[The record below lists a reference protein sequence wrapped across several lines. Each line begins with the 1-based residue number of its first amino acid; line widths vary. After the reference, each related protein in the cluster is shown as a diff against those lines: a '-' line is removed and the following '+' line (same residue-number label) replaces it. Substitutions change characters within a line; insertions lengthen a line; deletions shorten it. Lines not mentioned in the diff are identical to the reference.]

1 MPEPTDLRTAVA
13 GLGTRVVGREFHHVE
28 RTGSTNED
36 LKRRARA
43 GAPEGLVLSADEQ
56 TNGRGRRGRTW
67 IAPPGSSLLLSIL
80 LRPAWL
86 APIDGFFLTILGA
99 VAGAEAVEQSTGL
112 AAELKWPNDLE
123 LGGRKI
129 GGILAETEVGGTELQ
144 WTVVG
149 IGINVNWDPSEIPE
163 IAARATSLARAAG
176 RELPRPPLLRALLQ
190 RLDHRYLELREGRR
204 DRLFDAWR
212 RRLTTLGQEV
222 SVEQAGATIH
232 GVAMDVTARGALLVR
247 DYAGTTHELT
257 AGEVTVRRS
266 RQ

>member
-1 MPEPTDLRTAVA
+1 MPEPTDLRATVA
-13 GLGTRVVGREFHHVE
+13 SLGTRVVGREFHHVE

-56 TNGRGRRGRTW
+56 TEGRGRRGRTW
-67 IAPPGSSLLLSIL
+67 VAPPGSSLLLSIL

-86 APIDGFFLTILGA
+86 PPIDGFFLTILGA

-129 GGILAETEVGGTELQ
+129 GGILAETEVGGAVLQ
-144 WTVVG
+144 WTVIG
-149 IGINVNWDPSEIPE
+149 IGLNVNWDPSGLPE
-163 IAARATSLARAAG
+163 IAMTATSLSRAAG
-176 RELPRPPLLRALLQ
+176 RELPRAPLLRALLQ
-190 RLDHRYLELREGRR
+190 RLDHWYLELRAGRR

-212 RRLTTLGQEV
+212 RRLTTLGQTV
-222 SVEQAGATIH
+222 SVDRAGATIH
-232 GVAMDVTARGALLVR
+232 GVAEGVTAQGALLVR
-247 DYAGTTHELT
+247 DHAGTTHELT

-266 RQ
+266 S

>member
-1 MPEPTDLRTAVA
+1 MPELTDLRTAVA

-56 TNGRGRRGRTW
+56 TDGRGRRGRTW

-86 APIDGFFLTILGA
+86 LPVDGFFLTILGA
-99 VAGAEAVEQSTGL
+99 VASAEAVEQSTGL

-123 LGGRKI
+123 LGGRKV
-129 GGILAETEVGGTELQ
+129 GGILAETEVGGAELK

-149 IGINVNWDPSEIPE
+149 IGINVNWDPSEIPQ
-163 IAARATSLARAAG
+163 IAARATSLSRTAG
-176 RELPRPPLLRALLQ
+176 REHPRAPLLRALLQ
-190 RLDHRYLELREGRR
+190 RLDYWYLGLREGSR
-204 DRLFDAWR
+204 DGIFDAWR

-222 SVEQAGATIH
+222 SVEQAGTMIH
-232 GVAMDVTARGALLVR
+232 GVAKDVTAQGALLVR
-247 DYAGTTHELT
+247 DHAGTTHELT

-266 RQ
+266 DR